1 VTDESQAVWFNGV
14 PLVALAALYL
24 GVSVAI
30 TPAFLRRREG
40 ATLLDWAQALLF
52 PCIGVT
58 AALFG
63 AQVLN
68 DRSPI
73 GTEPWLPFAAMCV
86 AAVPP
91 ILFALRLGDRAL
103 VAAGM
108 RQAREATERADLR
121 ERELQSIE
129 AISEAIARAGDAE
142 SVARVLLDEIA
153 SLVGV
158 DFAGLALVDE
168 RMTEAR
174 GLLARREGKDFEYW
188 TEVRFDLRGE
198 PSGVASAAFEVAPVT
213 VYDTA
218 NSPLI
223 KQPVAEAVGA
233 RSAAFVPLVSGER
246 VIGVLAI
253 ATVHERRAFS
263 TEELGPLRTL
273 ASEAAVALERAR
285 SASALQDA
293 LDRERLV
300 SSIAHKV
307 RSELDLEALL
317 RVAVEELG
325 RTLGLTRCFVRLGED
340 GAPLTIEGEWTAD
353 GLQPVGHPEAE
364 RLPVSNLATRSGRTA
379 TIADVDLEFQGEDR
393 EVLRRLGTRSAL
405 STPIVVFDRR
415 IGVLA
420 LHRAEPHP
428 WTESEIGLA
437 EAVARELGVGIH
449 TARLLSENSLRL
461 AQQSALLQAAQVVT
475 GELRVDTVLQLLV
488 DQVAQL
494 LNADAA
500 DCFLFTPD
508 QGTLRC
514 AAVHGLDPQLV
525 GYEFPADRGL
535 AGVALRER
543 KAVRTADYA
552 TIAAPVPHPAY
563 REFASA
569 IVAPMASEGVTH
581 GVLGVGVHD
590 TARSFTDSDLDA
602 LATFATLASLALRN
616 AESFEQRER
625 QARVEAGFSRI
636 ASLLAEP
643 VSTTATLDAVA
654 QAACEALGGN
664 HAGVLM
670 PGADGFRLAGAH
682 ELSERLRGA
691 FENGLPKGAEVLAHA
706 AQERRTI
713 ASADL
718 ESDERFEDAFR
729 EVAEAASLLAIPLPL
744 PRGDRSALALV
755 LFKQTHVFTDDDLDL
770 AEQLAVRA
778 KAALARSELFEV
790 ERRSRLLAQQLADTG
805 TLFSGELEPA
815 AVLDEVV
822 EQAPIVLRA
831 DAASIRLLDGEE
843 LVVASAAGAGASQI
857 EGTRAVADAPPA
869 GTVIHTRGPLALEDV
884 GGDALLVEGEPL
896 LARGYSAYLA
906 VPLFGAEGELHGVLA
921 VFSRR
926 PRIWQEEEIE
936 ALTALGANASV
947 AFAKAELYQQ
957 VELERGRSVAIL
969 ANVADGIVAVDRDE
983 RIVLWNAAA
992 ERITGVPSEEAL
1004 GRTVL
1009 EVLQRELRSESG
1021 GAAGDRLV
1029 PIRRGDNEVWLSLT
1043 EAVMRDPAGETA
1055 GRIFA
1060 FRDISAERVVDQM
1073 RSDFVST
1080 VSHELRAPL
1089 TSIYGFA
1096 ATLLREDVQFEE
1108 EERNVFL
1115 TYIESEAQ
1123 RLTTI
1128 VDKLLSV
1135 ARLDAG
1141 DLQLELSPVDVRSL
1155 VSEVVDSAREE
1166 AVVNGGGGHEF
1177 VLDLPEAPLPART
1190 DSDKLR
1196 QVLLNLVDNAVRFS
1210 PRGGTVTI
1218 GALRRGET
1226 IVLSVADQGVG
1237 IPDNEQERIFSKFYR
1252 VGDAQTGGTG
1262 VGLFI
1267 AQGLVSALGGRITVR
1282 SAEGQGSSFV
1292 VELPARDAERGDG

>member
-1 VTDESQAVWFNGV
+1 VTDESQPAWLKTMRHRMG
-14 PLVALAALYL
+14 AALQR
-24 GVSVAI
+24 GVSA
-30 TPAFLRRREG
+30 RRR
-40 ATLLDWAQALLF
+40 
-52 PCIGVT
+52 
-58 AALFG
+58 
-63 AQVLN
+63 
-68 DRSPI
+68 S
-73 GTEPWLPFAAMCV
+73 
-86 AAVPP
+86 
-91 ILFALRLGDRAL
+91 
-103 VAAGM
+103 
-108 RQAREATERADLR
+108 AREAERADLR
-121 ERELQSIE
+121 TRELESLESIS
-129 AISEAIARAGDAE
+129 AAIARAGDVE

-153 SLVGV
+153 ALIRVEFV
-158 DFAGLALVDE
+158 GLALVDE
-168 RMTEAR
+168 AMSEAR
-174 GLLARREGKDFEYW
+174 GLLARREGIDFDYW
-188 TEVRFDLRGE
+188 SGLRFDFRGE
-198 PSGVASAAFEVAPVT
+198 PSGVASAAFDAAPVT

-218 NSPLI
+218 SSPLI
-223 KQPVAEAVGA
+223 RQSVAEAVGA

-246 VIGVLAI
+246 VIGVLSI
-253 ATVHERRAFS
+253 ATTHERRAFS
-263 TEELGPLRTL
+263 AEELGPLRTL

-285 SASALQDA
+285 SASALQEA
-293 LDRERLV
+293 LDRELLV
-300 SSIAHKV
+300 SSIASKV

-317 RVAVEELG
+317 HVAVEELAQA
-325 RTLGLTRCFVRLGED
+325 LGLSRSFVRLGED
-340 GAPLTIEGEWTAD
+340 GQALSIEAEWAGEGLT
-353 GLQPVGHPEAE
+353 PVGHPESE
-364 RLPVSNLATRSGRTA
+364 RLPVSNRAARAGKTVAVADIESELEGDDLDVLRALGSASALATP
-379 TIADVDLEFQGEDR
+379 IA
-393 EVLRRLGTRSAL
+393 
-405 STPIVVFDRR
+405 VFDRI

-420 LHRAEPHP
+420 LHRSDAHA
-428 WTESEIGLA
+428 WTTSEIGLA
-437 EAVARELGVGIH
+437 EAVARELGIGIH
-449 TARLLSENSLRL
+449 TARLLRENSMRL
-461 AQQSALLQAAQVVT
+461 AQQSALLQAAQAVT
-475 GELRVDTVLQLLV
+475 GELHVDTVLQLLV

-500 DCFLFTPD
+500 DCYLFTPD
-508 QGTLRC
+508 RGSLRC
-514 AAVHGLDPQLV
+514 AAVHGLDPEV
-525 GYEFPADRGL
+525 IDFEFPADRGL

-543 KAVRTADYA
+543 GAVLAGKYA
-552 TIAAPVPHPAY
+552 AVAAPVPHPGY
-563 REFASA
+563 RGFTSA
-569 IVAPMASEGVTH
+569 AVAPLESDGITL
-581 GVLGVGVHD
+581 GVLGVGVLD
-590 TARSFTDSDLDA
+590 SSRTFGESDLEA
-602 LATFATLASLALRN
+602 LSTFATLASLALRN
-616 AESFEQRER
+616 AESYEQRER

-636 ASLLAEP
+636 AGLLAEP

-654 QAACEALGGN
+654 HASCQAFGGD
-664 HAGVLM
+664 HGAVLM
-670 PGADGFRLAGAH
+670 PGPEGYRLAGAH
-682 ELSERLRGA
+682 DLPERLRGA
-691 FENGLPKGAEVLAHA
+691 FESGLPDGAEVLVHV

-713 ASADL
+713 ASAML
-718 ESDERFEDAFR
+718 GTDERFEDGFR
-729 EVAEAASLLAIPLPL
+729 EVAEAASLLAIPIAL
-744 PRGDRSALALV
+744 PRGERSALALV
-755 LFKQTHVFTDDDLDL
+755 LFREPHVFSDDDLDL
-770 AEQLAVRA
+770 AGQLAALA

-790 ERRSRLLAQQLADTG
+790 ERRARLLAQQLADTG
-805 TLFSGELEPA
+805 AMFSGELEPA

-857 EGTRAVADAPPA
+857 EGARGLADTPPA
-869 GTVIHTRGPLALEDV
+869 GTVIHNRAPLALQDV
-884 GGDALLVEGEPL
+884 GDDALLVEGEPL
-896 LARGYSAYLA
+896 LARGYAAYLG
-906 VPLFGAEGELHGVLA
+906 VPLFRAEGELHGVLA

-926 PRIWQEEEIE
+926 PRSWQEEEIE
-936 ALTALGANASV
+936 ALSALGANASV

-1004 GRTVL
+1004 GRAVP

-1021 GAAGDRLV
+1021 GAAGDRLL

-1060 FRDISAERVVDQM
+1060 FRDISAERVVEQM

-1115 TYIESEAQ
+1115 IYIESEAQ

-1141 DLQLELSPVDVRSL
+1141 DLQLEVAPVDVRSL
-1155 VSEVVDSAREE
+1155 VSEVVDHARDEE
-1166 AVVNGGGGHEF
+1166 KVDGGGHEF
-1177 VLDLPEAPLPART
+1177 VLDLPDAPLPART

-1210 PRGGTVTI
+1210 PEGGTVTV
-1218 GALRRGET
+1218 GARRRSET

-1267 AQGLVSALGGRITVR
+1267 AQGLVSALGGRITVQ
-1282 SAEGQGSSFV
+1282 STEGRGSSFI
-1292 VELPARDAERGDG
+1292 VELPARDGERVEVEM